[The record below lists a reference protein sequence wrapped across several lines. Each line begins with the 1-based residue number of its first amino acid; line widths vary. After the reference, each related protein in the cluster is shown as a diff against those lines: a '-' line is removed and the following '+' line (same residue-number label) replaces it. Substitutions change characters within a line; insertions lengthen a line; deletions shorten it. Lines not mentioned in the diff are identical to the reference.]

1 MEDFQFS
8 CTTNTL
14 TSYARMSPHHVW
26 EMDESL
32 RIRVG
37 GVREDQREQIQ
48 SLSLSVTDGTVYG
61 VLKKASELTKLKECV
76 LLLKLAFAA

>member
-14 TSYARMSPHHVW
+14 TNYARMSPHHVW
-26 EMDESL
+26 KMKESL
-32 RIRVG
+32 RIPVG

-48 SLSLSVTDGTVYG
+48 NLSVTDGTVYG
-61 VLKKASELTKLKECV
+61 VLKRTSELIKLKECV

>member
-8 CTTNTL
+8 CTTDTL
-14 TSYARMSPHHVW
+14 TSYARTSPHHVW

-48 SLSLSVTDGTVYG
+48 NLSLSVTDGTVYG

>member
-26 EMDESL
+26 KMNESL
-32 RIRVG
+32 RIRMG

-48 SLSLSVTDGTVYG
+48 NLSVTDGTVYG
-61 VLKKASELTKLKECV
+61 VLKKASKLTKLKECV

>member
-14 TSYARMSPHHVW
+14 TNYARMSPHHVW
-26 EMDESL
+26 KMKESL
-32 RIRVG
+32 RIPVG

-48 SLSLSVTDGTVYG
+48 NLSLSVTDGTVYG
-61 VLKKASELTKLKECV
+61 VLKKTSELIKLKECV

>member
-48 SLSLSVTDGTVYG
+48 NLSVTDGTVYG

>member
-26 EMDESL
+26 KMDESL

-48 SLSLSVTDGTVYG
+48 NLSVTDGTVYG
-61 VLKKASELTKLKECV
+61 VLKKASKLTKLKECV